1 MKKSFW
7 NSFFKGRGGRIFSAW
22 QIELTTH
29 CPLRCKMCCREGHHG
44 MTRKE
49 MSLEDFHK
57 ILPYLREV
65 ESVVL
70 EGWGESLLHPRLIE
84 IIRLVRNEGAQVG
97 FVTSGL
103 TLTDDY
109 ISELVQAGTDFIG
122 FSLSGA
128 TPETHDS
135 IRVNSHLPKLMDH
148 IQKFQEIKARQKTA
162 LPRLHIVYLL
172 LKSNIG
178 ELSTLIQLAKDV
190 GIDKIF
196 LIHMALISNA
206 WQEEQ
211 RIFAQEGMEEYEKA
225 LIEAEKT
232 ARALKISLRHS
243 SLASRDAAVCLENPL
258 QNLYISVNGIVS
270 PCVYLQPPVP
280 SPFLRVFHGA
290 EFSTEQVGFGNIFQR
305 PFPEIWQNP
314 QYEDFRACFFR
325 RLGKM
330 HELTGALWDP
340 GKRKSLESFSLPL
353 PPVPCRTCY
362 KIEGF

>member
-7 NSFFKGRGGRIFSAW
+7 NHFFRGRRRKPFSAW
-22 QIELTTH
+22 QIELTTR

-44 MTRKE
+44 MARKD
-49 MSLEDFHK
+49 MTLEDFQK
-57 ILPYLREV
+57 ILPYLRNV
-65 ESVVL
+65 DSVVL

-97 FVTSGL
+97 FVTSGV

-109 ISELVQAGTDFIG
+109 VSELVQAGTDFIG

-135 IRVNSHLPKLMDH
+135 IRVHSHLPKLLDH
-148 IQKFQEIKARQKTA
+148 IRRFQEMKALLHTL

-178 ELSTLIQLAKDV
+178 ELSTLIHQAKDV
-190 GIDKIF
+190 GIGDIF

-211 RIFAQEGMEEYEKA
+211 RIFAREETEEYEKMLA
-225 LIEAEKT
+225 NAEKM
-232 ARALKISLRHS
+232 ARSLKINLRRP
-243 SLASRDAAVCLENPL
+243 SLAPRDAAVCWENPL
-258 QNLYISVNGIVS
+258 QNLYISVNGNVS
-270 PCVYLQPPVP
+270 PCVYLRPPVSP
-280 SPFLRVFHGA
+280 PFLRIFHGA
-290 EFSTEQVGFGNIFQR
+290 EFRQEKVGFGNIFQK
-305 PFPEIWQNP
+305 PFPEIWGNP
-314 QYEDFRACFFR
+314 QYEEFRTCFIR
-325 RLGKM
+325 RREKIG
-330 HELTGALWDP
+330 EINRVLWDP
-340 GKRKSLESFSLPL
+340 GRRKDLESYSLP
-353 PPVPCRTCY
+353 PPPIPCQTCY